1 MYKFNWGIKMIND
14 VKAVSS
20 LEKAFVDSSIDS
32 LLELKQFSMLKNEK
46 KSFQIAFKSTKNE
59 SVTISVESPIEDFL
73 NVSVVKNIQSDFPAM
88 KNADDYYIK
97 KEAGL
102 YPDLLYPIDGGCTFE
117 TDGAYAFWIEISPA
131 KYDVL
136 PVGEHKISI
145 TLKTDNAECKSEVS
159 VEVIDALLPKQS
171 LIYTNW
177 IHTDCLM
184 TYYNFEAFSDEY
196 WEALRNYLIKASDY
210 GMNCVL
216 TPVFTPPLDTEIGKE
231 RPTVQLV
238 KVFRQGKNKYAFDLS
253 LLKKWIDIS
262 KKCGIEYFEISH
274 LFTQWGAKHAPKIM
288 AEENGKEVKIF
299 GWKTKASS
307 NEYKQ
312 FLSQF
317 ATALKGF
324 LKEEKLEKNVFIHIS
339 DEPPFG
345 CLLSYKKASKITYDL
360 FGEYKIMDAMSSYP
374 LAKICNIRYPIPA
387 TDFINNFI
395 GEFDDLWT
403 YYCSAQAC
411 KNVSNRFFSTASLRN
426 RIIGYQLYKY
436 DIKGFLHWGYNFYYT
451 QLSKKTVDP
460 YKVTDAG
467 KAFASGDSFVVYPGE
482 DLKPL
487 NSLRLNVFY
496 DGLQDMRALQ
506 LLEEKVGK
514 DAVVKLMENG
524 TDEPITFSE
533 YPHNASWLLEN
544 REMINQE
551 IKNHI

>member
-1 MYKFNWGIKMIND
+1 MYNFNWGVKMISD

-20 LEKAFVDSSIDS
+20 LEKVFVDSSIDN

-46 KSFQIAFKSTKNE
+46 KSFQIAFKATKNE
-59 SVTISVESPIEDFL
+59 RVAISVESPIDDFL
-73 NVSVVKNIQSDFPAM
+73 NVSVVKNIQSDFPVM

-102 YPDLLYPIDGGCTFE
+102 YPDLLYPVDGGCTFE

-131 KYDVL
+131 NDDVL

-145 TLKTDNAECKSEVS
+145 KLKTDDAECKSEMS

-196 WEALRNYLIKASDY
+196 WEALRNYLTKASDY

-238 KVFRQGKNKYAFDLS
+238 KVFKQGENKYAFDLS

-262 KKCGIEYFEISH
+262 KECGIEYFEISH

-299 GWKTKASS
+299 GWETRASS
-307 NEYKQ
+307 NKYKQ

-345 CLLSYKKASKITYDL
+345 YLLSYKKASKITDDL

-374 LAKICNIRYPIPA
+374 IVKICNIRYPIPA

-395 GEFDDLWT
+395 GKFDDLWT
-403 YYCSAQAC
+403 YYCSVQAC
-411 KNVSNRFFSTASLRN
+411 KNVSNRFFSTASVRN

-451 QLSKKTVDP
+451 RLSKKAIDP
-460 YKVTDAG
+460 YKITDAG

-482 DLKPL
+482 NLKPL

-506 LLEEKVGK
+506 LLEEKIGK
-514 DAVVKLMENG
+514 DAVVKLM
-524 TDEPITFSE
+524 
-533 YPHNASWLLEN
+533 
-544 REMINQE
+544 
-551 IKNHI
+551 

>member
-1 MYKFNWGIKMIND
+1 MISD

-20 LEKAFVDSSIDS
+20 LEKVFVDSSIDN
-32 LLELKQFSMLKNEK
+32 LLELKRFSMLKNEK
-46 KSFQIAFKSTKNE
+46 KSFQIAFKATKNE
-59 SVTISVESPIEDFL
+59 RVAISVESPIDDFL
-73 NVSVVKNIQSDFPAM
+73 NVSVVKNIQSDFPVM

-102 YPDLLYPIDGGCTFE
+102 YPDLLYPVDGGCTFE

-131 KYDVL
+131 NDDVL

-145 TLKTDNAECKSEVS
+145 TLKTYDAECKSEVS

-196 WEALRNYLIKASDY
+196 WEALRNYLTKASDY

-238 KVFRQGKNKYAFDLS
+238 KVFKQGENKYAFDLS

-262 KKCGIEYFEISH
+262 KECGIEYFEISH

-299 GWKTKASS
+299 GWETRASS
-307 NEYKQ
+307 NKYKK

-345 CLLSYKKASKITYDL
+345 YLLSYKKASKITYDL

-387 TDFINNFI
+387 IDFINDFI
-395 GEFDDLWT
+395 GKFDDLWT

-411 KNVSNRFFSTASLRN
+411 KNVSNRFFSNASVRN

-451 QLSKKTVDP
+451 RLSKKAIDP
-460 YKVTDAG
+460 YKITDAG

-482 DLKPL
+482 NLKPL

-506 LLEEKVGK
+506 LLEEKIGK

-551 IKNHI
+551 IKKYV

>member
-1 MYKFNWGIKMIND
+1 MISD
-14 VKAVSS
+14 VKVVSS
-20 LEKAFVDSSIDS
+20 LEKVFVDSSIDN
-32 LLELKQFSMLKNEK
+32 LLELKRFSMLKNEK

-59 SVTISVESPIEDFL
+59 RVAISVESPIDDFL

-102 YPDLLYPIDGGCTFE
+102 YPDLLYPVDGGCTFE
-117 TDGAYAFWIEISPA
+117 TDGACAFWIEISPV
-131 KYDVL
+131 KDDVL

-145 TLKTDNAECKSEVS
+145 ILKTDDAECKSEVL
-159 VEVIDALLPKQS
+159 VEVIDALLPKRT

-196 WEALRNYLIKASDY
+196 WETLRNYLTKASDY

-238 KVFRQGKNKYAFDLS
+238 KVFKQGKNKYAFDFS

-262 KKCGIEYFEISH
+262 KECGIEYFEISH
-274 LFTQWGAKHAPKIM
+274 LFTQWGAKHAPKIV

-299 GWKTKASS
+299 GWETKASS

-324 LKEEKLEKNVFIHIS
+324 LKEEKLEKKVFIHIS

-345 CLLSYKKASKITYDL
+345 YLLSYKKASKITYDL
-360 FGEYKIMDAMSSYP
+360 FGEYRIMDAMSSYP

-395 GEFDDLWT
+395 GKFDDLWT
-403 YYCSAQAC
+403 YYCSAQSR
-411 KNVSNRFFSTASLRN
+411 KNVSNRFFSTASVRN

-436 DIKGFLHWGYNFYYT
+436 GIKGFLHWGYNFYYT
-451 QLSKKTVDP
+451 RLSKKAIDP
-460 YKVTDAG
+460 YKITDAG
-467 KAFASGDSFVVYPGE
+467 KAFASGDSFIVYPGE
-482 DLKPL
+482 NLKPL

-506 LLEEKVGK
+506 LLEEKIGK

-551 IKNHI
+551 IKKHI

>member
-1 MYKFNWGIKMIND
+1 
-14 VKAVSS
+14 
-20 LEKAFVDSSIDS
+20 
-32 LLELKQFSMLKNEK
+32 
-46 KSFQIAFKSTKNE
+46 
-59 SVTISVESPIEDFL
+59 
-73 NVSVVKNIQSDFPAM
+73 
-88 KNADDYYIK
+88 
-97 KEAGL
+97 
-102 YPDLLYPIDGGCTFE
+102 
-117 TDGAYAFWIEISPA
+117 
-131 KYDVL
+131 
-136 PVGEHKISI
+136 
-145 TLKTDNAECKSEVS
+145 
-159 VEVIDALLPKQS
+159 
-171 LIYTNW
+171 
-177 IHTDCLM
+177 
-184 TYYNFEAFSDEY
+184 
-196 WEALRNYLIKASDY
+196 
-210 GMNCVL
+210 MNCVL

-238 KVFRQGKNKYAFDLS
+238 KVFKQGENKYAFDLS

-262 KKCGIEYFEISH
+262 KECGIEYFEISH

-299 GWKTKASS
+299 GWETRASS
-307 NEYKQ
+307 NKYKQ

-345 CLLSYKKASKITYDL
+345 YLLSYKKASKITYDL

-395 GEFDDLWT
+395 GKFDDLWT

-411 KNVSNRFFSTASLRN
+411 KNVSNRFFSTASVRN

-451 QLSKKTVDP
+451 RLSKKAIDP
-460 YKVTDAG
+460 YKITDAG

-482 DLKPL
+482 NLKPL

-506 LLEEKVGK
+506 LLEEKIGK

-551 IKNHI
+551 IKKHI

>member
-1 MYKFNWGIKMIND
+1 MISD

-20 LEKAFVDSSIDS
+20 LEKVFVDSSIDN

-46 KSFQIAFKSTKNE
+46 KSFQIAFKATKNE
-59 SVTISVESPIEDFL
+59 RVAISVESPIDDFL
-73 NVSVVKNIQSDFPAM
+73 NVSVVKNIQSDFPVM

-102 YPDLLYPIDGGCTFE
+102 YPDLLYPVDGGCTFE

-131 KYDVL
+131 NDDAL

-145 TLKTDNAECKSEVS
+145 TLKTDDAGCKSKVS

-196 WEALRNYLIKASDY
+196 WEALRNYLTKASDY

-238 KVFRQGKNKYAFDLS
+238 KVFKQGENKYAFDLS

-262 KKCGIEYFEISH
+262 KECGIEYFEISH

-299 GWKTKASS
+299 GWETKASS
-307 NEYKQ
+307 NKYKK

-345 CLLSYKKASKITYDL
+345 YLLSYKKASKITYDL
-360 FGEYKIMDAMSSYP
+360 FGDYKIMDAMSSYP

-395 GEFDDLWT
+395 GKFDDLWT

-411 KNVSNRFFSTASLRN
+411 KNVSNRFFSNASVRN

-451 QLSKKTVDP
+451 RLSKKAIDP
-460 YKVTDAG
+460 YKITDAG

-482 DLKPL
+482 NLKPL

-506 LLEEKVGK
+506 LLEEKIGK

-551 IKNHI
+551 IKKYV

>member
-1 MYKFNWGIKMIND
+1 MISD

-20 LEKAFVDSSIDS
+20 LEKVFVDSSIDN
-32 LLELKQFSMLKNEK
+32 LVKLKQFSMLKNEK
-46 KSFQIAFKSTKNE
+46 KSFQIAFKVTKNE
-59 SVTISVESPIEDFL
+59 RVAISVESPIDDFL
-73 NVSVVKNIQSDFPAM
+73 NVSVVKNIQSDFPVM

-102 YPDLLYPIDGGCTFE
+102 YPDLLYPVDGGCTFE

-131 KYDVL
+131 NDDVL

-145 TLKTDNAECKSEVS
+145 TLKTDDAECKSEVS
-159 VEVIDALLPKQS
+159 VEVIDAFLPKQS

-196 WEALRNYLIKASDY
+196 WEALRNYLTKASDY

-238 KVFRQGKNKYAFDLS
+238 KVFKQGENKYAFDLS

-262 KKCGIEYFEISH
+262 KECGIEYFEISH

-299 GWKTKASS
+299 GWETRASS
-307 NEYKQ
+307 NKYRQ

-345 CLLSYKKASKITYDL
+345 YLLSYKKASKITYDL
-360 FGEYKIMDAMSSYP
+360 FGDYKIMDAMSSYP

-395 GEFDDLWT
+395 GKFDDLWT

-411 KNVSNRFFSTASLRN
+411 KNVSNRFFSNASVRN

-451 QLSKKTVDP
+451 RLSKKAIDP
-460 YKVTDAG
+460 YKITDAG

-506 LLEEKVGK
+506 LLEEKIGK

-533 YPHNASWLLEN
+533 YPHNVSWLLEN

-551 IKNHI
+551 IKKSFSTR

>member
-1 MYKFNWGIKMIND
+1 
-14 VKAVSS
+14 
-20 LEKAFVDSSIDS
+20 
-32 LLELKQFSMLKNEK
+32 MLKNEK
-46 KSFQIAFKSTKNE
+46 KSFQIAFKATKNE
-59 SVTISVESPIEDFL
+59 RVAISVESPIEDFL
-73 NVSVVKNIQSDFPAM
+73 NVSVVKNIQSDFPVM

-102 YPDLLYPIDGGCTFE
+102 YPDLLCPVDDGCTFE
-117 TDGAYAFWIEISPA
+117 TDGAYVFWIEISPA
-131 KYDVL
+131 KDDVL

-145 TLKTDNAECKSEVS
+145 TLKTDDAECKSEVS

-196 WEALRNYLIKASDY
+196 WEALRNYLTKASDY

-238 KVFRQGKNKYAFDLS
+238 KVFKQGENKYAFDLS

-262 KKCGIEYFEISH
+262 KECGIEYFEISH

-288 AEENGKEVKIF
+288 AEENGKKVKIF
-299 GWKTKASS
+299 GWETRASS
-307 NEYKQ
+307 NKYKQ
-312 FLSQF
+312 FLNQF

-345 CLLSYKKASKITYDL
+345 YLLSYKKASKITYDL

-395 GEFDDLWT
+395 GKFDDLWT

-411 KNVSNRFFSTASLRN
+411 KNVSNRFFSTASVRN

-451 QLSKKTVDP
+451 RLSKKAIDP
-460 YKVTDAG
+460 YKITDAG

-482 DLKPL
+482 NLKPL

-506 LLEEKVGK
+506 LLEEKIGK

-544 REMINQE
+544 REIINQE
-551 IKNHI
+551 IKKHI